1 MLSDLDELPS
11 ILVGDYTLR
20 FELEDISLA
29 AKETARNELRETPEI
44 RASAIKELK
53 SLLKGN

>member
-20 FELEDISLA
+20 FELEDLSLA
-29 AKETARNELRETPEI
+29 AKETARNELRETPENK
-44 RASAIKELK
+44 ANAIKELRN
-53 SLLKGN
+53 LLKGN